1 MIFQDS
7 YKAHLNKL
15 NNKKEVSNLLKDDTY
30 KYRLTIDDVI
40 PNEVAKMAF
49 DIELTGDRV
58 NHKQ

>member
-15 NNKKEVSNLLKDDTY
+15 YNKRKVSNLLTDDTY

-40 PNEVAKMAF
+40 PNEIAKMAF
-49 DIELTGDRV
+49 DIELTGDCV
-58 NHKQ
+58 NYKQ